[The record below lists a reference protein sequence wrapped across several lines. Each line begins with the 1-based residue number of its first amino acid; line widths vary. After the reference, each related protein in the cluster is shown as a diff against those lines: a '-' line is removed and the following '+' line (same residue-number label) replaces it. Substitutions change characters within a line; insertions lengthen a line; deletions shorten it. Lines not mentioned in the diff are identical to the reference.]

1 MKTAL
6 LVIEMLIGLVVIAVV
21 LMQPSKSDALSGLI
35 QGSSTDTFY
44 SKNKSRTKEVMLERL
59 TVVSMLLYTSNGKPV
74 LVFYNF
80 KHDKVDFL
88 KYAAVLSFKNSC
100 VFLYKND

>member
-6 LVIEMLIGLVVIAVV
+6 LVVEIILGLVVIVSI

-35 QGSSTDTFY
+35 QGSNNETFY

-59 TVVSMLLYTSNGKPV
+59 TVISMLLFAGVALAINMMS
-74 LVFYNF
+74 
-80 KHDKVDFL
+80 
-88 KYAAVLSFKNSC
+88 
-100 VFLYKND
+100 